1 MFLKRTLLFNVK
13 IRSVLE
19 YSSPVFTSML
29 TQQNIDDIE
38 RIQKISLKVILNERY
53 ENYEQACT
61 LMNTE
66 SLELRRKS
74 LALKFALKCLKS
86 DIHKTMFKQRI
97 SPYYKLRNIKLF
109 EEPFCRSERYL
120 SSPIPYLTRLLN
132 EHFAKQ

>member
-1 MFLKRTLLFNVK
+1 
-13 IRSVLE
+13 
-19 YSSPVFTSML
+19 ML

-66 SLELRRKS
+66 SLVLRREN

-86 DIHKTMFKQRI
+86 DQHSHMFKQRI
-97 SPYYKLRNIKLF
+97 SPYYNLRKIKSF
-109 EEPFCRSERYL
+109 EEPFCRSNRYR
-120 SSPIPYLTRLLN
+120 SSPLPYLTRLLN
-132 EHFAKQ
+132 EHFANLQAAAPAKA